1 MRNQKTKTKPMNT
14 KDALNHESSARNGA
28 ELEKSQTLVTNSNER
43 LGRRTFMK
51 RLGLSGAAVVPAT
64 KLLAGRGVA
73 RAAGFGG
80 GLTSGD
86 VAILKFLAA
95 VEILESDLWQQYN

>member
-1 MRNQKTKTKPMNT
+1 MVGRLPKKTSRDETPTRNMRNQKIKAKPMNAENT
-14 KDALNHESSARNGA
+14 PNYESSARSGA

-51 RLGLSGAAVVPAT
+51 RLGLGGAALVPAT
-64 KLLAGRGVA
+64 TLLAGRGVA

-80 GLTSGD
+80 GLPGGD
-86 VAILKFLAA
+86 G
-95 VEILESDLWQQYN
+95 DR